1 VAAHHWIEAFQGRET
16 GLGDVAPLPASW
28 ECDLANDALRW
39 SRGVFDLFG
48 LPPGVRLDRRA
59 IVEMYVGES
68 RVLLDRLRAEAI
80 ATCGSFTFDAQ
91 IRRINGELRW
101 MRLTA
106 DVLAQNG
113 RAIRL
118 YGTKQDITA
127 EVTAGGSPAR

>member
-1 VAAHHWIEAFQGRET
+1 MAAHQWIEAFQERQLGT
-16 GLGDVAPLPASW
+16 GDVAPLAASW
-28 ECDLANDALRW
+28 ECDLANDGLRW
-39 SRGVFDLFG
+39 APGVFELFG
-48 LPPGVRLDRRA
+48 LPLGARLDRRE

-68 RVLLDRLRAEAI
+68 RVLLDRLRADAI

-91 IRRINGELRW
+91 IRRIDGELRW

-113 RAIRL
+113 RAVRL

-127 EVTAGGSPAR
+127 EIAR